1 MLKISLL
8 VLTVAGLHAAPR
20 VPLQN
25 DILKQGPPE
34 TSQKKIIE
42 HSKAHGSSIDYRRQG
57 TQPSR
62 AILVDMISGLPRI
75 PASEME
81 RNYRTIDL
89 NKASIDL
96 FRQGTQPSRAVLVD
110 LNTGL
115 PRLPLSEMDRTYVL
129 SGHKNE
135 GEHLEIT
142 ELKAPALIKGLHAAP
157 SVPVR
162 NYILNQGPPM
172 SSQTKIIEHPKPNG
186 SSIDYRKQGTQ
197 PSQAILVD
205 MMSGLPRIPASEM
218 ERNYRT
224 TESERCQG
232 QVIDGKCYQFFASPR
247 TFSEAESTCRE
258 LFPGGHLASVT
269 SPALHSHLISL
280 VINTNGG
287 PALTW
292 LGAFNFNHLN
302 NGQFVWT
309 DDSAWDYTAWLP
321 GQPHIQGKENCLEMF
336 KMDVELWSVVDCGM
350 RRAFICSYS
359 VTV

>member
-1 MLKISLL
+1 MCVSLC
-8 VLTVAGLHAAPR
+8 
-20 VPLQN
+20 
-25 DILKQGPPE
+25 
-34 TSQKKIIE
+34 S
-42 HSKAHGSSIDYRRQG
+42 
-57 TQPSR
+57 
-62 AILVDMISGLPRI
+62 
-75 PASEME
+75 
-81 RNYRTIDL
+81 DL

-96 FRQGTQPSRAVLVD
+96 FRQGTQPSRAILVD
-110 LNTGL
+110 LNTGI

-142 ELKAPALIKGLHAAP
+142 ELKVPALIKGLHAAP

-162 NYILNQGPPM
+162 NDILNQGPPT

-224 TESERCQG
+224 TDLNKASIDLFRQGTQSSRAVLVDLNTGIPRLPLSKMDRTYVLSESERCQG

-247 TFSEAESTCRE
+247 TFSDAESTCRE

-336 KMDVELWSVVDCGM
+336 KMGKSL
-350 RRAFICSYS
+350 RY
-359 VTV
+359 